1 MAETKSSQSCCVPLC
16 FNSKKKQPYLLFHSF
31 PNDESMKRCW
41 IWAIRRDE
49 GAAFTVRKGS
59 TFVCAMHFTED
70 EDRVHPQAGRK
81 YLTPQALPSR
91 FSWNNWGDV
100 KSRQT
105 QTAKTGFCG
114 EQKEANVEMESVDV
128 VLPVQEHEYNSRPPP
143 GE

>member
-1 MAETKSSQSCCVPLC
+1 IQSCCVPLC

-70 EDRVHPQAGRK
+70 EDR
-81 YLTPQALPSR
+81 ALPSR
-91 FSWNNWGDV
+91 FSWNNWGD
-100 KSRQT
+100 QI
-105 QTAKTGFCG
+105 QICNNNG
-114 EQKEANVEMESVDV
+114 M
-128 VLPVQEHEYNSRPPP
+128 
-143 GE
+143 